1 MKLFSGTSWKGSKP
15 LAIVSIVIVAA
26 VAICGVAFATNGFSL
41 LSSAETLKPSS
52 QYDNENKASVKSA
65 TDLQPKNVAEEE
77 STPNSQPSQPSTNTS
92 IQENSLSTR
101 PTVLAPTPA
110 TPPTPTTSS
119 QGSTQTQVATCN
131 EAMKASY
138 MNLYNAQI
146 AAENTRWDNQQDAI
160 RSDAQRRGIGF
171 SGIVQEQIDAARP
184 AHEANLAAIE
194 TSYMQNLSSIN
205 CL

>member
-1 MKLFSGTSWKGSKP
+1 
-15 LAIVSIVIVAA
+15 
-26 VAICGVAFATNGFSL
+26 
-41 LSSAETLKPSS
+41 
-52 QYDNENKASVKSA
+52 
-65 TDLQPKNVAEEE
+65 
-77 STPNSQPSQPSTNTS
+77 
-92 IQENSLSTR
+92 
-101 PTVLAPTPA
+101 
-110 TPPTPTTSS
+110 
-119 QGSTQTQVATCN
+119 
-131 EAMKASY
+131 

-160 RSDAQRRGIGF
+160 RSDAQRRGMGF